1 MPGGHVRLLILC
13 GGVRVSLA
21 PGEMVEVPSRWIAAF
36 VQVSAAYVDTTGL
49 DDRNSE
55 KAVSQ

>member
-1 MPGGHVRLLILC
+1 MILC